1 MLVSYVSAEI
11 PDRLVVVG
19 ADVAYAFS
27 SVALDDY
34 GDPGLIASLDDV
46 VDPVLVIQ
54 PARENDRTVKVMKI
68 REIEDIH
75 LACFLGVVIDI
86 CRIAE
91 EQEYICLLVPEF
103 IFHTGEELT

>member
-46 VDPVLVIQ
+46 VEINFKDVL
-54 PARENDRTVKVMKI
+54 AM
-68 REIEDIH
+68 
-75 LACFLGVVIDI
+75 
-86 CRIAE
+86 
-91 EQEYICLLVPEF
+91 LVNSF
-103 IFHTGEELT
+103 VSF